1 MLMRMSLGVSE
12 VLFLLVWMC
21 ANVLQ
26 WLLEVG
32 SRNWIDRQESLIIRI
47 SSVCYASTR
56 ESSMDQLCDSEL
68 QEWFRQLLESEVH
81 WASH

>member
-1 MLMRMSLGVSE
+1 MSLGVSE

-68 QEWFRQLLESEVH
+68 ETTAQCGIVCTVEAGKVEWI
-81 WASH
+81 